1 MKRNLASTTVMALAS
16 ALTLVGSGAG
26 CGADF
31 SPKNEIQQIR
41 ILAAKADVP
50 YARVGERVNLEVLA
64 YDGRRTP
71 NRKPM
76 RVFWFPAPCVN
87 PPADL
92 YYLCYAALAQLPE
105 RKDLSPVLVE
115 GKTTSITIPPTALD
129 GVAVQPG
136 ATDRVV
142 TAYNFVVACAGHV
155 ERIPLK
161 SGLAVNQLPVACFD
175 DETGL
180 ELDSGSFVVGFTRVF
195 VFDSRRNTIP
205 TLDAV
210 SFEGKDLDPAA
221 GVKTGKCVK
230 DDNGACKTVKFNVRF
245 PDANAEID
253 PDNVDSNGNVLR
265 ETIYVD
271 WFASHGRFKSDRKI
285 VYDGNLGRPPKSDV
299 EYEPP
304 NDPVTGGRIWAV
316 LHDNRG
322 GTVWQ
327 EFPLEIQ

>member
-1 MKRNLASTTVMALAS
+1 MKRLLAAGGLLATVVA
-16 ALTLVGSGAG
+16 

-31 SPKNEIQQIR
+31 SPKNEIQAIR
-41 ILAAKADVP
+41 ILAAKADIP
-50 YARVGERVNLEVLA
+50 YAHVGETINLEALA
-64 YDGRRTP
+64 YDGRRT
-71 NRKPM
+71 NTKKPM
-76 RVFWFPAPCVN
+76 RVFWFPAPCIN
-87 PPADL
+87 PPGDQ
-92 YYLCYAALAQLPE
+92 YYFCYAAIAQLPE
-105 RKDLSPVLVE
+105 RQNLTPILVE
-115 GKTTSITIPPTALD
+115 STKTSITIPQNALD
-129 GVAVQPG
+129 GVVLRPG
-136 ATDRVV
+136 QTERFV

-161 SGLAVNQLPVACFD
+161 SGLGLNQIPVGCFD

-180 ELDSGSFVVGFTRVF
+180 ELGDGAFVLGFTRVF
-195 VFDSRRNTIP
+195 VFDTRRNTVP
-205 TLDAV
+205 VLDGV
-210 SFEGKDLDPAA
+210 TFEGQPVDTTA

-230 DDNGACKTVKFNVRF
+230 DKNGQCKTVKFNVSF

-271 WFASHGRFKSDRKI
+271 WFTTNGFFRSDRKI
-285 VYDGNLGRPPKSDV
+285 VYDGNLGRPPKTDV

-304 NDPVTGGRIWAV
+304 NDPVTGAKIWAI

-322 GTVWQ
+322 GTVWR